1 MKKYL
6 MSLSI
11 LALAGCSSTGSKQ
24 AGEAPAPALSVSE
37 APELTPEGKK
47 ALADEPV
54 RPPVKVQPS
63 QYDALNEAI
72 KIQSDDKIY
81 AAATHI
87 LTQTPEDA
95 KALNALAMYH
105 YKRSRFDLAKYLL
118 NKAMTGNPRMAEL
131 YSNLGVVHLAQS
143 EQREAIQAFRK
154 ALEINRDDVV
164 ASSNLG
170 AIYVQEKDFVKAEI
184 VLEVA
189 YRRGVRDA
197 RVLNN
202 YAVALAARGK
212 SAKAEEVYKALLK
225 DNSNLKEGLFNYAI
239 LLVDNMGKYAEG
251 LEVINRLKFVGG
263 PADSRNKIIA
273 LENKAKAGL
282 K

>member
-24 AGEAPAPALSVSE
+24 TSESAAPPVAVTD

-47 ALADEPV
+47 ALAEEPV
-54 RPPVKVQPS
+54 RPVVKVQPS

-72 KIQSDDKIY
+72 KVQSDDKIY

-105 YKRSRFDLAKYLL
+105 YKRSRFDLSKYLL
-118 NKAMTGNPRMAEL
+118 NKALSGNPKMGEL
-131 YSNLGVVHLAQS
+131 YSNLGVVQLAQS
-143 EQREAIQAFRK
+143 EQREAIQSFRK
-154 ALEINRDDVV
+154 ALDINGNDVV
-164 ASSNLG
+164 ASANLG
-170 AIYVQEKDFVKAEI
+170 SIYAQEKDFVKAEV

-202 YAVALAARGK
+202 YALALAARGK
-212 SAKAEEVYKALLK
+212 SGKAEEIYQILLK
-225 DNSNLKEGLFNYAI
+225 DHGNMKEGLYNYAI

-263 PADSRNKIIA
+263 PPDSRNKIIA